1 MFLKLIAKH
10 CSFWE
15 ALVQYGQCG
24 WANTLLAM
32 DVDSRVNLHF
42 LRYAVF
48 VQAQGRCK
56 FSA

>member
-15 ALVQYGQCG
+15 QCG